1 MIQPVTTS
9 KRLIQN
15 TLFNVLLLVSNALIG
30 FFLIRFF
37 LGRLGEAQYGVWVL
51 VGSLFRYRGMLSLG
65 LNGAINRQI
74 PICLAKG
81 DEQGIAKVVS
91 TSLFFYSALGL
102 VLAALSV
109 LLYAK
114 IGDWFAIEPEQ
125 IEAAGRLVLIVGL
138 TFAISSP
145 LQLTTAVLS
154 GLQRYG
160 VISIATLVVLVVRTV
175 LLIVLLL
182 RGYGLLTMGL
192 VFGMSEIVTRLVQH
206 IFIRRLL
213 PRVSLS
219 RQNIDPVLLK
229 EMLLYGTNTFL
240 YSMGGLI
247 VCKAGDLIAGIF
259 LDTSAVSRFSVASAG
274 VLLLSQLLQAFTAAI
289 KPAVSDLDTREE
301 HATVKEI
308 AFLTQKY
315 SLLVLVPA
323 GAFLIVM
330 GREFLRIWVGQKF
343 SDPTVIDSLAT
354 VLALL
359 TVGHCLMLA
368 QHSNFL
374 VLIGRGEH
382 GVFGTLAAV
391 TAILCVGGS
400 IVAVR
405 ALGWG
410 LEGIAW
416 SNLVPMA
423 VVSGLFV
430 PIYFN
435 RRMKISTRE
444 SLACVWWPA
453 LRGSLPAVA
462 MMVAWKALSP
472 PASWF
477 GLLGVILASGML
489 TCLCGWLFS
498 VQPAERRR
506 LLAVLQRGPTEPLP
520 GNDV

>member
-1 MIQPVTTS
+1 MTRPITTS
-9 KRLIQN
+9 KRLIHN
-15 TLFNVLLLVSNALIG
+15 TLFNVLALVSNALIG

-37 LGRLGEAQYGVWVL
+37 LGQLGEARYGVWVL
-51 VGSLFRYRGMLSLG
+51 VGSLYRYRGMLSLG

-74 PICLAKG
+74 PVCLAKG
-81 DEQGIAKVVS
+81 DEQGVAKVIS
-91 TSLFFYSALGL
+91 TSLFFYTALGL

-114 IGDWFAIEPEQ
+114 IGDWFAIEPDQ
-125 IEAAGRLVLIVGL
+125 IAVAGKLVLIVGL
-138 TFAISSP
+138 TFAVSSP
-145 LQLTTAVLS
+145 LQPTTAVLS
-154 GLQRYG
+154 GLQRYD
-160 VISIATLVVLVVRTV
+160 VINVATLAVLVVRTV

-192 VFGMSEIVTRLVQH
+192 VFGTSEIVTRLIQQL
-206 IFIRRLL
+206 FIRRLL
-213 PRVSLS
+213 PTVVLS
-219 RQNIDPVLLK
+219 RGNIDPALLK
-229 EMLLYGTNTFL
+229 EMLFYGTNTFL
-240 YSMGGLI
+240 YAMGGLI
-247 VCKAGDLIAGIF
+247 VCKAGDLVAGIF

-289 KPAVSDLDTREE
+289 KPAVSDLDTRAE

-330 GREFLRIWVGQKF
+330 GREFLRIWVGEKF
-343 SDPTVIDSLAT
+343 SDPSVIDSLAT

-382 GVFGTLAAV
+382 GVFGVLAAI

-405 ALGWG
+405 SLGWG

-423 VVSGLFV
+423 VVSGLIV
-430 PIYFN
+430 PIYFH

-444 SLACVWWPA
+444 SFACVWWPA

-462 MMVAWKALSP
+462 MMVGWKILSP
-472 PASWF
+472 PASWL
-477 GLLGVILASGML
+477 GLLGVILASGTL
-489 TCLCGWLFS
+489 TCLCGWFFS